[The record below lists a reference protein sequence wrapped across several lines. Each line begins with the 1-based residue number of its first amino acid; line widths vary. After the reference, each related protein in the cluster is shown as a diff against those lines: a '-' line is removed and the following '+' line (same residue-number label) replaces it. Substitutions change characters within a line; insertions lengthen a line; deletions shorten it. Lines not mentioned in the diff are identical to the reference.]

1 MANQHDAGKQHL
13 EANVKSEKVI
23 NRRNFL
29 RMGLTAGSGALAL
42 TAIPIHLAAAD
53 EVSEDEPLA
62 QAMGYRA
69 DATTVD
75 TAKFP
80 KRAGDAGANQ
90 FCHSCA
96 LFAGKPEDESAP
108 CSIFQNRLVKGA
120 GWCNAWVAKS

>member
-1 MANQHDAGKQHL
+1 MN
-13 EANVKSEKVI
+13 EMNRI

-29 RMGLTAGSGALAL
+29 KLGVKAGGGALAL
-42 TAIPIHLAAAD
+42 SAIPVQLLAAD
-53 EVSEDEPLA
+53 EVSPDDALA
-62 QAMGYRA
+62 QAMGYTP

-80 KRAGDAGANQ
+80 KRAGEAGAKQ
-90 FCHSCA
+90 FCHNCA
-96 LFAGKPEDESAP
+96 LYGGTESDEMAP